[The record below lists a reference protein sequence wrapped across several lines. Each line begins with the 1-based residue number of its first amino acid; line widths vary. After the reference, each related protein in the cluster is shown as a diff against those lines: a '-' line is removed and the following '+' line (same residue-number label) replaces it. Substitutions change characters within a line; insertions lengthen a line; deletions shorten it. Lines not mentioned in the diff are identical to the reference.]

1 LLLLLTSKR
10 YFFDTV
16 DQFVKVMMC
25 ALKGMLSMISSRV
38 MNTVLKSTMMA
49 CVIAAACPE
58 MAHAQNFQ
66 ATSAALVDALKD
78 MPVIISGISY
88 MFGGLLVLGGAN
100 KLKMHAENPQQ
111 TPMSH
116 GLVRIGVGGMI
127 AGLPPFMG
135 WVNNSLSIGGGAMKF
150 KKLDRISDLITFS
163 GVC

>member
-1 LLLLLTSKR
+1 M
-10 YFFDTV
+10 TV
-16 DQFVKVMMC
+16 GSVT
-25 ALKGMLSMISSRV
+25 
-38 MNTVLKSTMMA
+38 NTVVKSA
-49 CVIAAACPE
+49 LLAGIIAVACPGVG
-58 MAHAQNFQ
+58 HAQNFQ

-135 WVNNSLSIGGGAMKF
+135 WVNNSLSIGGGTMKF
-150 KKLDRISDLITFS
+150 KKLDRISELFTFI

>member
-1 LLLLLTSKR
+1 M
-10 YFFDTV
+10 TV
-16 DQFVKVMMC
+16 GSVTK
-25 ALKGMLSMISSRV
+25 I
-38 MNTVLKSTMMA
+38 VLKSAVMA
-49 CVIAAACPE
+49 CVIAAACPG

-66 ATSAALVDALKD
+66 ATTGALVDALKD
-78 MPVIISGISY
+78 VPVIISGVSY

-127 AGLPPFMG
+127 AGLPPFMA
-135 WVNNSLSIGGGAMKF
+135 WVNNSLSIGGGTLKF
-150 KKLDRISDLITFS
+150 KKLDRISDIITFS

>member
-1 LLLLLTSKR
+1 MKFGS
-10 YFFDTV
+10 
-16 DQFVKVMMC
+16 
-25 ALKGMLSMISSRV
+25 V
-38 MNTVLKSTMMA
+38 MNTAVKSAMIA
-49 CVIAAACPE
+49 GILAAAWPE

-78 MPVIISGISY
+78 MPVIISGVSY

-135 WVNNSLSIGGGAMKF
+135 WVNNSLSIGGGTMKF

>member
-1 LLLLLTSKR
+1 MRRSCIIST
-10 YFFDTV
+10 TV
-16 DQFVKVMMC
+16 K
-25 ALKGMLSMISSRV
+25 S
-38 MNTVLKSTMMA
+38 VLMA
-49 CVIAAACPE
+49 GVIAAACPQI
-58 MAHAQNFQ
+58 AAAQNIQ

-116 GLVRIGVGGMI
+116 GLVRIGVGGII

-135 WVNNSLSIGGGAMKF
+135 WVNNSLSIGGGTLRF
-150 KKLDRISDLITFS
+150 KKLDRISELFTFS
-163 GVC
+163 GLC

>member
-1 LLLLLTSKR
+1 MTIGNITPS
-10 YFFDTV
+10 
-16 DQFVKVMMC
+16 
-25 ALKGMLSMISSRV
+25 
-38 MNTVLKSTMMA
+38 VLKSA
-49 CVIAAACPE
+49 IIAGVIAAAMPE
-58 MAHAQNFQ
+58 MAQAQNFQ
-66 ATSAALVDALKD
+66 ATTEALVDGLKN
-78 MPVIISGISY
+78 MPVIISGLSY

-135 WVNNSLSIGGGAMKF
+135 WVNNSLSIGGGTMKF

-163 GVC
+163 GLC

>member
-1 LLLLLTSKR
+1 MGFGK
-10 YFFDTV
+10 
-16 DQFVKVMMC
+16 M
-25 ALKGMLSMISSRV
+25 
-38 MNTVLKSTMMA
+38 MNTTVKSA
-49 CVIAAACPE
+49 VIAAVIAAACPE
-58 MAHAQNFQ
+58 LGHAQNIQ

-78 MPVIISGISY
+78 MPVIISGMSY

-116 GLVRIGVGGMI
+116 GLVRIGVGGII

-135 WVNNSLSIGGGAMKF
+135 WVNNSLSIGGGSLKF